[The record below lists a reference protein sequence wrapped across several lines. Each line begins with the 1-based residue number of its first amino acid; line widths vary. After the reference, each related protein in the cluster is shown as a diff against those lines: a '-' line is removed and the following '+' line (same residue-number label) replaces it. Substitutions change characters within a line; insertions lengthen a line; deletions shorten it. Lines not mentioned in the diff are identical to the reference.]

1 MRGHHSDAQGGREG
15 GEGFPEERHVG
26 LVPKGAQVSARQSRG
41 PARPA
46 EDTGD
51 GEWCSRGNSGR
62 TASARGPPPLP
73 SPPPRPLRAA
83 SSLRDSPA
91 FALGLAASQRP
102 GSHCC
107 RSHLSPAPGTPSPA
121 PGAFCRS
128 SPCGPY
134 RQGAAPGT
142 RPCGRSAVRGARAP
156 GGSAGW
162 RRVLRQ
168 HIPAN
173 LSHCPEASLGMWRL
187 ERSPLPVLVFGKA
200 TPRQRSHPRAGEGR
214 VIPLARGRQVFPSR
228 RGPK

>member
-1 MRGHHSDAQGGREG
+1 MTELSLVASSGKVASPSPWRSPLGGRQSAPQHPLFTRLGLCRLCAGRRASPRRRVRGHHSDAQGGREG
-15 GEGFPEERHVG
+15 GEGFPEAWHVG

-51 GEWCSRGNSGR
+51 GAWCSRGNSGR

-121 PGAFCRS
+121 PGAFC
-128 SPCGPY
+128 
-134 RQGAAPGT
+134 
-142 RPCGRSAVRGARAP
+142 
-156 GGSAGW
+156 
-162 RRVLRQ
+162 
-168 HIPAN
+168 
-173 LSHCPEASLGMWRL
+173 
-187 ERSPLPVLVFGKA
+187 
-200 TPRQRSHPRAGEGR
+200 
-214 VIPLARGRQVFPSR
+214 
-228 RGPK
+228 